1 MNTKVDVISGF
12 LGAGKTTL
20 IKKLLKDALTGSKVV
35 LIENEFGEIG
45 IDGGF
50 LKQAGIEI
58 REMNAG
64 CICCSLVGDFDAS
77 LQQVMTDYEPER
89 IIIEPSGVGKLSDVM
104 NAIKNVA
111 DKTGNM
117 ELNAAA
123 TVIDCIKAKSY
134 IKNFGEF
141 ITDQLENAGTVIL
154 TRTDK
159 ADQSK
164 IEETVDLI
172 RSYNKKATI
181 ITTPI
186 EELGGKEILNT
197 LEGTRDLAAEIMAE
211 AVAAYN
217 EEECDDPECSCH
229 HHGEG
234 HHHHHDE
241 DHECCHGRGHHHHH
255 DEDHECCHGKGHHH
269 HDEDHECCHG
279 EGHHHHDE
287 DHECCHGEGH
297 HHHHDED
304 HECCHGEGHHHHDED
319 HECCHGR
326 GHHHHDEDHECCHG
340 GGYHHHHDEDHEC
353 CHGEGHHHH
362 DEDHECCHGEGH
374 HHHDEDGVIVHNTH
388 DHHHH
393 HHGHSAEEVF
403 GSWGMET
410 PHRYSAETIKKLIA
424 SLEDEKVYGMVLR
437 AKGIVQ
443 DESGSWIEFDHV
455 PEETQVRC
463 GAAADVTGKIVVI
476 GSKLNEEALEKLFRE
491 K

>member
-241 DHECCHGRGHHHHH
+241 DHECCHG
-255 DEDHECCHGKGHHH
+255 
-269 HDEDHECCHG
+269 
-279 EGHHHHDE
+279 
-287 DHECCHGEGH
+287 EGH

-304 HECCHGEGHHHHDED
+304 HECCHG
-319 HECCHGR
+319 R
-326 GHHHHDEDHECCHG
+326 G
-340 GGYHHHHDEDHEC
+340 
-353 CHGEGHHHH
+353 HHH